1 MKIIGYVIVK
11 SLSELYIIT
20 YPMQYT
26 DYMRLTLKTALM
38 SLNRVLIIMI
48 NPFHMLV
55 CLYVLIVRKEINTIN
70 TIGLIKNIIP
80 IKSIGKAN

>member
-1 MKIIGYVIVK
+1 MKIIGHLIAD
-11 SLSELYIIT
+11 SLFKLDFIKCPI
-20 YPMQYT
+20 PYT
-26 DYMRLTLKTALM
+26 DYMQLSLKMAYM

-55 CLYVLIVRKEINTIN
+55 CLYVLIVRKEKNNIN